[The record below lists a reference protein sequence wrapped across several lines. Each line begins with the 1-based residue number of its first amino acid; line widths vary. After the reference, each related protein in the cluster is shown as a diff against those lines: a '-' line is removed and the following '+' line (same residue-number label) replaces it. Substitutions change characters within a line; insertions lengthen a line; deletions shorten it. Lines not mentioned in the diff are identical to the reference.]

1 MKKILFIVL
10 LSPFAFHLSPCQAQG
25 AWDLKRFNLEVE
37 YHNRPTELEL
47 GTGLFASHPER
58 TLHTGINYRLLQ
70 HWEVGFYLGFQGCHL
85 DDYSHQDIGD
95 AAVGSIYYK
104 NGFFV
109 NYGFQ
114 VQLHLMPFN
123 KRNYAW
129 ADVFLRLGVGKGY
142 EENGLWG
149 GFGVAWNATNH
160 LSFQLNIDFGGWY
173 NGKEI
178 LDAHFTETAVASMR
192 TGIGIKLEL

>member
-1 MKKILFIVL
+1 VVNSHINIGES
-10 LSPFAFHLSPCQAQG
+10 LSL
-25 AWDLKRFNLEVE
+25 N
-37 YHNRPTELEL
+37 
-47 GTGLFASHPER
+47 
-58 TLHTGINYRLLQ
+58 TL
-70 HWEVGFYLGFQGCHL
+70 
-85 DDYSHQDIGD
+85 
-95 AAVGSIYYK
+95 GSIYYK

>member
-1 MKKILFIVL
+1 MLTSV
-10 LSPFAFHLSPCQAQG
+10 SPSTLTPA
-25 AWDLKRFNLEVE
+25 
-37 YHNRPTELEL
+37 TEHVSTYFSFLID
-47 GTGLFASHPER
+47 TYASSE
-58 TLHTGINYRLLQ
+58 

-109 NYGFQ
+109 NYGLQ

-173 NGKEI
+173 NGQEI